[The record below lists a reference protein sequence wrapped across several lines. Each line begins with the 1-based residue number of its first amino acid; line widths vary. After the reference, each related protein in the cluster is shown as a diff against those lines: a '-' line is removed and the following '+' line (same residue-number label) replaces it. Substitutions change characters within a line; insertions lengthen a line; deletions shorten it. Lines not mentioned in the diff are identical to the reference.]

1 MSAIILSS
9 WESLFLQAE
18 AVQRGLLPGNAQ
30 TLYNQAIT
38 DNFVYLKVTFGP
50 SNAYNASSAAYA
62 QNYAAQSLANVGWSA
77 SAGNPLLAIITQKYI
92 SLCFTDPL
100 ESWTDYRRTGYPND
114 LPYTD
119 NPERLYPYPFRFI
132 YPQSEYNTNQTNVEA
147 EGTISPVSPKIF
159 WMP

>member
-1 MSAIILSS
+1 
-9 WESLFLQAE
+9 
-18 AVQRGLLPGNAQ
+18 
-30 TLYNQAIT
+30 
-38 DNFVYLKVTFGP
+38 
-50 SNAYNASSAAYA
+50 
-62 QNYAAQSLANVGWSA
+62 
-77 SAGNPLLAIITQKYI
+77 
-92 SLCFTDPL
+92 
-100 ESWTDYRRTGYPND
+100 